1 MLEDTSW
8 KDSENK
14 GEYKFPTIFMERN
27 WWAREKLYKREFIYC
42 YK

>member
-14 GEYKFPTIFMERN
+14 GEYKFPTIFMD
-27 WWAREKLYKREFIYC
+27 RELVG
-42 YK
+42 

>member
-14 GEYKFPTIFMERN
+14 GKYKFPTIFMD
-27 WWAREKLYKREFIYC
+27 
-42 YK
+42 